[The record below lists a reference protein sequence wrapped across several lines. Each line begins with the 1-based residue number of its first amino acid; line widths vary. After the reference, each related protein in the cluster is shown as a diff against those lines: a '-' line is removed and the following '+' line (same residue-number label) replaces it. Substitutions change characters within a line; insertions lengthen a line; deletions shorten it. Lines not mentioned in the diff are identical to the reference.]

1 MTTITINI
9 TETAIIILFL
19 IDDIN
24 QTAYLSMI
32 FYFILTWKSHL

>member
-32 FYFILTWKSHL
+32 FYFILT